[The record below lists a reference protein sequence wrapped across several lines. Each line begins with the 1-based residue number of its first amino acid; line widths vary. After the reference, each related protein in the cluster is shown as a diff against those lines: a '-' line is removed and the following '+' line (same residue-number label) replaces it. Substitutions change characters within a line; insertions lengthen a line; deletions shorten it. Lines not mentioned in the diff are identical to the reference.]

1 MKEKIRASYVEL
13 QKDFDGDQLVFLLE
27 TEDGRIFYEVYNVE
41 FSHFSGL
48 DDLEILG
55 REDVEIIGEIEN
67 PHFSDGI

>member
-1 MKEKIRASYVEL
+1 
-13 QKDFDGDQLVFLLE
+13 
-27 TEDGRIFYEVYNVE
+27 VE